1 MCLFTMAVSLNLKAV
16 LFMWAALLWMW
27 KSRAYLEP
35 VEEGGERVLAADAVF
50 VYVSIS
56 ETGRP
61 LPIRRHLEGEEP

>member
-1 MCLFTMAVSLNLKAV
+1 MCLFT
-16 LFMWAALLWMW
+16 
-27 KSRAYLEP
+27 AYLEP